1 MTEAKKQFEI
11 TGRKVALFFCSAF
24 AIIIGANLAL
34 VYSAV
39 GTFPGLETRKP
50 YVESLSFETRREAQE
65 KLNWSSAV
73 SYKAGKITLTLTE
86 PGGGAVVT
94 PNIGL
99 VVGRATSSSFDQE
112 VELQF
117 DGHNYVARIDM
128 PAGNWQAKVTATALD
143 GTQFTRTLSL
153 YIRDAS

>member
-1 MTEAKKQFEI
+1 MSQEKKQFEI
-11 TGRKVALFFCSAF
+11 TGRKVALFFVGAF

-34 VYSAV
+34 VYSAI
-39 GTFPGLETRKP
+39 GSFPGLETRAP

-65 KLNWSSAV
+65 KLNWSSTV
-73 SYKAGKITLTLTE
+73 SYKAGEITLTLTE

-94 PNIGL
+94 PNIGM

-112 VELQF
+112 VELHF
-117 DGHNYVARIDM
+117 NGRSYVALKDM
-128 PAGNWQAKVTATALD
+128 PAGNWQAKITATALD
-143 GTQFTRTLSL
+143 GTDFRRTLSL